1 MGPERWQKIERIFHA
16 VLTLPLEERGLWL
29 ERECGE
35 DADLRAEVE
44 GMLAVE
50 SDGVGFLETPAMEV
64 AARALAAA
72 EPLRPGSR
80 FGPYEIGALLGEGGM
95 GEVYLARDPRLNRTV
110 AIKVLPA
117 FGAGDPERRG
127 RLLQEARAAS
137 ALKHPNIVTIYD
149 ILSEGGRDALVMEHV
164 AGRTLDEKLAGK
176 SLPPAEALHYAIQIA
191 GALATAHAAGI
202 VHRDVKP
209 GNIMVSGEEAGPG
222 TVTVL
227 DFGLAKFPETEG
239 GPVGSLATG
248 EGRIFGTVAYM
259 SPEQAEGRRVDTRS
273 DTFSFGL
280 VLYEMLTGRK
290 AFLRDTTTSTLAAIL
305 RDEFAPAPGI
315 PERLRMVLARCLRKE
330 PEKRA
335 QSMADIRVLLEEIR
349 EELERPRAGSRGAFR
364 NWKTWSAAV
373 AVLVVLAAAGW
384 LILARRGHTVEAV
397 TVRPVTSYAG
407 LATAPSFSPDG
418 NQVAFSWDGEKQDN
432 SDIYVKLVDSAAALR
447 LTTNAAPDVLPA
459 WSPDGRQIAFLR
471 ASGPKSRELLLVS
484 PLGGAER
491 KLAELSQGVNPAQWW
506 TAPAWTP
513 DSKFLAVRDESAIVL
528 VSVESGEKRKL
539 TSPPENWTGDW
550 HAAFSPDGR
559 TLAFARIRNGPMQDV
574 YVAPV
579 SDAAKVRQLTHDSI
593 GIGGLAWTNDGKE
606 IIFSSNRVG
615 DSGLWRISVSG
626 GVSGGAPEPVS
637 AAGASASHPAIARQG
652 QRAAFVRSTIRKS
665 FWRQELGPEGARGAP
680 VRLVA
685 SSRNDSNPMV
695 SPDGRQIAF
704 TSNRSG
710 RPELW
715 LCDSEGGNV
724 VQLTSVGFARNAYW
738 SPDGRNIAFDAR
750 PGERNL
756 IFVIA
761 AGGGVPRQLSSE
773 EGYYP
778 SWSRDG
784 RWIYFYA
791 RMSGAIEAWRVPA
804 AGGTAIQ
811 LTKRGGGP
819 GIESMEGRYFYYH
832 KGREIWKV
840 PVEGGEETPAVREQ
854 TNFMNLWALGGE
866 GLYFTEPGTAG
877 RQMVLKLFR
886 FERGESR
893 QIASLDQPFPGL
905 GGRLSL
911 SADGRWLLYDQYDRN
926 ESDILLMEKF
936 R

>member
-1 MGPERWQKIERIFHA
+1 MGPERWQKIEQTYHA
-16 VLTLPLEERGLWL
+16 VAALPREERAPWL
-29 ERECGE
+29 ERECEG
-35 DADLRAEVE
+35 DAELRAEVE
-44 GMLAVE
+44 RMLAVD
-50 SDGVGFLETPAMEV
+50 SGGIGFLETPAMEV
-64 AARALAAA
+64 AARALAEAA
-72 EPLRPGSR
+72 PLRTGSR
-80 FGPYEIGALLGEGGM
+80 FGPYEIGGLLGAGGM
-95 GEVYLARDPRLNRTV
+95 GEVYRARDPRLNRTV

-117 FGAGDPERRG
+117 IGADDPGRRR

-149 ILSEGGRDALVMEHV
+149 ILSEGGRDALVMEYV
-164 AGRTLDEKLAGK
+164 AGRTLDEKLAGR
-176 SLPPAEALHYAIQIA
+176 SLPLGEALHYAIQIA

-209 GNIMVSGEEAGPG
+209 GNIMVTGEEAGPGTRTG

-239 GPVGSLATG
+239 GPVGNLATG

-330 PEKRA
+330 PDKRA
-335 QSMADIRVLLEEIR
+335 QSMADIKVLLEEIR
-349 EELERPRAGSRGAFR
+349 EELETPPAGSRGTFR
-364 NWKTWSAAV
+364 HWKTWPIAA
-373 AVLVVLAAAGW
+373 ALLVVLAAVGW
-384 LILARRGHTVEAV
+384 LVFARSGYKVEAV
-397 TVRPVTSYAG
+397 TVRPVTSYPG

-432 SDIYVKLVDSAAALR
+432 SDIYVKLVDSPAALR

-513 DSKFLAVRDESAIVL
+513 DSKFLAVRDGSAIVL
-528 VSVESGEKRKL
+528 ISVESGERRKL
-539 TSPPENWTGDW
+539 TSPPENWNGDW
-550 HAAFSPDGR
+550 QAAFSPDGK

-574 YVAPV
+574 FVAPV

-606 IIFSSNRVG
+606 IVFASSRGG
-615 DSGLWRISVSG
+615 DQSLWRISVSG
-626 GVSGGAPEPVS
+626 GAPELVT
-637 AAGASASHPAIARQG
+637 AAGTSASHPAIARQG

-665 FWRQELGPEGARGAP
+665 FWRLELGPDGVRGSP
-680 VRLVA
+680 VKLVT

-715 LCDSEGGNV
+715 LCDSEGGNA

-738 SPDGRNIAFDAR
+738 SPDGKSIVFDAR

-756 IFVIA
+756 LFVIA
-761 AGGGVPRQLSSE
+761 AGGGAPRPLSSD

-784 RWIYFYA
+784 RWIYFYG
-791 RMSGAIEAWRVPA
+791 RMSGAIEAWKVPA

-819 GIESMEGRYFYYH
+819 GIESMDGRYFYYH
-832 KGREIWKV
+832 KFQEIWRV
-840 PVEGGEETPAVREQ
+840 PVEGGEETPVVREQ

-866 GLYFTEPGTAG
+866 GLYFTVPVEAAHQTSLNVFG
-877 RQMVLKLFR
+877 
-886 FERGESR
+886 FERGQSR
-893 QIASLDQPFPGL
+893 RIAVLNQPFPGL